1 MEEENIRIEYETIGA
16 VEQRNLIEMSRALGR
31 AMTKE
36 EYNSIMFVY
45 NKVLDR
51 LVDEAKKAGNRYIIY
66 RTINL
71 KLLRSK

>member
-16 VEQRNLIEMSRALGR
+16 VEQRNLIEMSRELGR

-51 LVDEAKKAGNRYIIY
+51 LVDEAKKQGIDI
-66 RTINL
+66 
-71 KLLRSK
+71 

>member
-1 MEEENIRIEYETIGA
+1 MKEENIRIEYETLG
-16 VEQRNLIEMSRALGR
+16 VMEQRNLIEMSRELGR

-51 LVDEAKKAGNRYIIY
+51 LVDEAKKQGIDI
-66 RTINL
+66 
-71 KLLRSK
+71 